1 MEEKERL
8 TEEEKR
14 EALERGFDLEDIEET
29 EFEVTTEEAELFK

>member
-29 EFEVTTEEAELFK
+29 EFEGSVNSFL